1 MEVTIVQLF
10 KTVLGEIPESGL
22 GVILPHE
29 HICCYFEYFYQM
41 LGSDYL
47 DKEKLINKSVEHL
60 RHMKDKYNVS
70 TLVDCTPVNIGRD
83 IDILKKVS
91 AKAGVNIIC
100 SSGFYYTDEA
110 MLYDISEEY
119 VADSVLK
126 DIYTTNAGIIKF
138 AVEDGEMNVLSQK
151 LLSALCTAQ
160 KNSGLSL
167 VIHTNGRNKN
177 GRAVIDSVL
186 EKGVSPNTV
195 TIGHLSDSNDLDYV
209 IEILKNGCY
218 AGFDRIYKSAD
229 TNYYYKKAKDIYTL
243 CERGFTDKILLS
255 HDGLTFNGF
264 HTNACIRED
273 NPYEQIFSC
282 LIPEMRKIGFTEK
295 EIDTFIMQNPKNM
308 LLCR

>member
-1 MEVTIVQLF
+1 MQHF
-10 KTVLGEIPESGL
+10 KTVLGEIPESRL

-29 HICCYFEYFYQM
+29 HICCYFEYFHQM

-47 DKEKLINKSVEHL
+47 NKEMLINKSAEHL

-91 AKAGVNIIC
+91 KKSGVNIIC

-119 VADSVLK
+119 VVDTILK
-126 DIYTTNAGIIKF
+126 DINKTNAGIIKF
-138 AVEDGEMNVLSQK
+138 AVEDNEMNALSQK
-151 LLSALCTAQ
+151 LLSALCSVQ
-160 KNSGLSL
+160 KDSGLPL

-186 EKGVSPNTV
+186 EKGVSHNAV
-195 TIGHLSDSNDLDYV
+195 TIGHLSDSDDMDYV
-209 IEILKNGCY
+209 TEILKNGCY

-229 TNYYYKKAKDIYTL
+229 MNYYYKKAKDIYAL
-243 CERGFTDKILLS
+243 CERGFADKILLS

-273 NPYEQIFSC
+273 NPHEPIFSC
-282 LIPEMRKIGFTEK
+282 LIPEMRRIGFAQK
-295 EIDTFIMQNPKNM
+295 EIETFIMQNPKNM
-308 LLCR
+308 LLCK

>member
-1 MEVTIVQLF
+1 MQHF

-29 HICCYFEYFYQM
+29 HVCCYFEYFYQM

-60 RHMKDKYNVS
+60 RHMKDKYNLS
-70 TLVDCTPVNIGRD
+70 TLIDCTPVNIGRD

-91 AKAGVNIIC
+91 AKSGVNIIC

-119 VADSVLK
+119 VADAVLK
-126 DIYTTNAGIIKF
+126 DINKTNAGIIKF
-138 AVEDGEMNVLSQK
+138 AVEDSEMNALSQK
-151 LLSALCTAQ
+151 LLSALCTVQ
-160 KNSGLSL
+160 KDSGLPL

-177 GRAVIDSVL
+177 GRAVLESVL
-186 EKGVSPNTV
+186 EMGVLPNAV
-195 TIGHLSDSNDLDYV
+195 TIGHLSDSDDLDYV
-209 IEILKNGCY
+209 TGILKSGCY
-218 AGFDRIYKSAD
+218 AGYDRIYKSAD
-229 TNYYYKKAKDIYTL
+229 MNYYYKKAKDIYAL
-243 CERGFTDKILLS
+243 CERGFADKILLS

-273 NPYEQIFSC
+273 NPHEPIFSY
-282 LIPEMRKIGFTEK
+282 LIPEMRKIGFNEN
-295 EIDTFIMQNPKNM
+295 EIDTFITQNPKNM